1 MNNKGLVWGGFLFNG
16 YERMLKNSAKPEYI
30 FYIAEALTA
39 ASTAL
44 VSSIYVIFLLSRG
57 LNFKQ
62 VAVVDGFYMAI
73 SALVD
78 FPTGGMADKYGRGL
92 MASLGNFFLALG
104 LLTYSMSRNFAQFLL
119 SEGLAAVGFAF
130 YSGAL
135 EAWIVDSLK
144 KCGREHEVSK
154 VFGTTG
160 LLSYVVMAVSGF
172 VGGVIAELGQE
183 KAFLVGAA
191 VALSGSLF
199 VILTV
204 GRGRVDAYNAKKRA
218 YLSYLKRGF
227 KVTFSNSVLKRLLV
241 VLGFMV
247 LAIPSFTLTWAPR
260 LKELGGQMW
269 LLGATSSLLFVSV
282 GLAQYV
288 GGKISEKF
296 GFKRASFVG
305 LILIPLSF
313 LLMAISPSIVYFI
326 GSALLFEMGYGLR
339 TPSIRAW
346 FNKAAPSEERATIL
360 SLRST
365 LLRPLSLAGMGI
377 MGIIADKYGISM
389 THLCGFLISLPA
401 CLIVLTVSEEVCS

>member
-1 MNNKGLVWGGFLFNG
+1 LSFNDFL
-16 YERMLKNSAKPEYI
+16 RRRDSIRPEYI

-39 ASTAL
+39 ASPAL
-44 VSSIYVIFLLSRG
+44 VSSVYVIFLLSRG

-62 VAVVDGFYMAI
+62 VAIVDGFYMI
-73 SALVD
+73 MSALID
-78 FPTGGMADKYGRGL
+78 FPTGGMADKFGRGVL
-92 MASLGNFFLALG
+92 ASLGNLFLALG
-104 LLTYSMSRNFAQFLL
+104 LLTYSMSRNFTQFLL

-135 EAWIVDSLK
+135 EAWVVDSLK
-144 KCGREHEVSK
+144 KCGREHEVPK

-172 VGGVIAELGQE
+172 IGGVIAELGQE
-183 KAFLVGAA
+183 KAFLAGAA
-191 VALSGSLF
+191 VAFSGSLF

-204 GRGRVDAYNAKKRA
+204 GRGRADAHNAKKRA
-218 YLSYLKRGF
+218 YLSYLRRGL
-227 KVTFSNSVLKRLLV
+227 KATFSNSILKRLLI

-260 LKELGGQMW
+260 LKEFGGQMW
-269 LLGATSSLLFVSV
+269 LLGATSSIFFASV

-288 GGKISEKF
+288 GGAISGKF
-296 GFKRASFVG
+296 GFKMASFVG
-305 LILIPLSF
+305 LLLIPLSF
-313 LLMAISPSIVYFI
+313 LLMAISPSSLYFI
-326 GSALLFEMGYGLR
+326 GSALLFEVGYGLR

-346 FNKAAPSEERATIL
+346 FNEATPSEERATIL

-365 LLRPLSLAGMGI
+365 ILRPLSLAGMGI
-377 MGIIADKYGISM
+377 MGVITDKYGVSM

-401 CLIVLTVSEEVCS
+401 CIIVLTVPEGMDS